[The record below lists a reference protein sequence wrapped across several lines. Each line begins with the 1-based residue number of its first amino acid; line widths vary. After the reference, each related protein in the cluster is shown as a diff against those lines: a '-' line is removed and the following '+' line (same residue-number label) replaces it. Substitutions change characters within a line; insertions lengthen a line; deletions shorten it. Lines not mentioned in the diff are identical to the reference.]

1 MVKYQKITKKR
12 ADRMKIYD
20 MDKKFYLDIKEIKNP
35 RTKVEQLSHALYCFE
50 NDIFDVI
57 YDKSQ
62 PALVKYINSLD
73 QNMLK
78 QDGFQ
83 FLYFTS
89 GTTGLPTGVFKTKE
103 NSIKQAE
110 ALLKTLGD
118 MKFNRVVTTVPF
130 VHIYGVDIGAVVP
143 KILDVDVWTKE
154 NFLPQELAIEAEKEG
169 TLIVTTP
176 VFIKALNRI
185 EKDADFSKSYF
196 LTSTAPVPKEDGKKF
211 HELYGT
217 SVSQLF
223 ASTETGLM
231 GHKIDDEEILKT
243 YEGVSISQKYN
254 MLRVSSPF
262 LAKKLLR
269 DGVVEDV
276 KPPFQTEDIVEIL
289 NDEEFKLLGR
299 SSNLAKIAGKRIST
313 QQIEGIVESIDGVE
327 CAWIKIRRDDKALKD
342 EILDI
347 YVESKTELEA
357 KDLRKILKENFGA
370 MNIAFKI
377 FNNVKIIRSSVGKK
391 IGFKEL

>member
-1 MVKYQKITKKR
+1 
-12 ADRMKIYD
+12 MKIYD
-20 MDKKFYLDIKEIKNP
+20 MDKNCYLDICKVENP
-35 RTKVEQLSHALYCFE
+35 TTKIEQLSDALYCFE

-73 QNMLK
+73 QNLLN
-78 QDGFQ
+78 QEGFQ

-103 NSIKQAE
+103 NSLKQAE

-130 VHIYGVDIGAVVP
+130 VHIYGIDIGVVVP
-143 KILDVDVWTKE
+143 FMLDIDVWTKE
-154 NFLPQELAIEAEKEG
+154 NFLPEELAIEAAKDG
-169 TLIVTTP
+169 TLVVTTP

-185 EKDADFSKSYF
+185 KKDVKFTNSMF
-196 LTSTAPVPKEDGKKF
+196 LTSTAPLPIEDGKEF
-211 HELYGT
+211 HEHYDC

-231 GHKIDDEEILKT
+231 GHKKDDEQILT
-243 YEGVSISQKYN
+243 AYDGVSIGESDN
-254 MLRVSSPF
+254 MLMVSSPF
-262 LAKKLLR
+262 VTKKVLNK
-269 DGVVEDV
+269 GIIEDV
-276 KPPFQTEDIVEIL
+276 VPPFQTEDIVEIL
-289 NDEEFKLLGR
+289 SEHEFKLLGR
-299 SSNLAKIAGKRIST
+299 SSNLVKVAGKRIST
-313 QQIEGIVESIDGVE
+313 LQIENIIEAMDGIDAVL
-327 CAWIKIRRDDKALKD
+327 IKIRKDERALKD

-347 YVESKTELEA
+347 YVESKYGLDA
-357 KDLRKILKENFGA
+357 KVLRAVLKDNFGS

-377 FNNVKIIRSSVGKK
+377 HNNVEITRSSVGKK

>member
-1 MVKYQKITKKR
+1 
-12 ADRMKIYD
+12 
-20 MDKKFYLDIKEIKNP
+20 MDKKCYMDIKKFKNP
-35 RTKVEQLSHALYCFE
+35 TSKVEQLSHVLHCFN
-50 NDIFDVI
+50 NDIFEVV

-62 PALVKYINSLD
+62 PALVKYIDSLD
-73 QNMLK
+73 K
-78 QDGFQ
+78 KIFRQDGMQ

-103 NSIKQAE
+103 NSIMQAK
-110 ALLKTLGD
+110 ALLKTLEG

-143 KILDVDVWTKE
+143 QLLDIDIWTKE
-154 NFLPQELAIEAEKEG
+154 NFLPQELANEAEKEG
-169 TLIVTTP
+169 TLVVTTP
-176 VFIKALNRI
+176 IFIKALNRI
-185 EKDADFSKSYF
+185 KKDADFSKSYF
-196 LTSTAPVPKEDGKKF
+196 LTSTAPVSKEDGKTF
-211 HELYGT
+211 FELYNT

-231 GHKIDDEEILKT
+231 GHKKDDEEILEA
-243 YEGVSISQKYN
+243 YEGVSIGEKYK

-262 LAKKLLR
+262 VTKKILNN
-269 DGVVEDV
+269 GVVEDV

-289 NDEEFKLLGR
+289 NEKEFKLLGR

-313 QQIEGIVESIDGVE
+313 QQIEGLIEAIDDIDCVL
-327 CAWIKIRRDDKALKD
+327 IKIRKDDRALKD

-347 YVESKTELEA
+347 YVESKAGLDA
-357 KDLRKILKENFGA
+357 KVLRKVLKENFGS

-377 FNNVKIIRSSVGKK
+377 FNNVSITRSSVGKK

>member
-1 MVKYQKITKKR
+1 
-12 ADRMKIYD
+12 MKIYD
-20 MDKKFYLDIKEIKNP
+20 MDNKCYVNTKEIKNP
-35 RTKVEQLSHALYCFE
+35 KTKIEQLSHVLYCFE
-50 NDIFDVI
+50 NDIFDVV

-62 PALVKYINSLD
+62 PALVKYINSLNQD
-73 QNMLK
+73 ILY
-78 QDGFQ
+78 QDGMQ

-118 MKFNRVVTTVPF
+118 RKFNRVVTTVPF

-143 KILDVDVWTKE
+143 KLLDIDIWTKE
-154 NFLPQELAIEAEKEG
+154 NFLPEELVLEAEKEG

-185 EKDADFSKSYF
+185 KKDVNLSGSYF
-196 LTSTAPVPKEDGKKF
+196 LTSTAPVPKDDGKKF
-211 HELYGT
+211 FELYNT

-243 YEGVSISQKYN
+243 YDGVVIDEKYG

-262 LAKKLLR
+262 VTQKILN
-269 DGVVEDV
+269 DGVIEEV

-289 NDEEFKLLGR
+289 SESEFKLLGR

-313 QQIEGIVESIDGVE
+313 QQIEGIIEAMDEVE
-327 CAWIKIRRDDKALKD
+327 CVLIKIRRDERALKD

-347 YVESKTELEA
+347 YVESKIGLDA
-357 KDLRKILKENFGA
+357 KVLRKTLKEHFGA

-377 FNNVKIIRSSVGKK
+377 FNNVKITRSSVGKK